1 MDGVDE
7 PCSPTPPTG
16 QHQHQ
21 KRTFDALQKPD
32 IFTCSRQRH
41 VTRLLPAHS
50 SFCSSRMAQTKRVIA
65 PPTMLPNRG
74 CLPPSS
80 EPEAVITPPPG
91 GRDAPGMRNTIS
103 TSSRLI
109 SIRRT

>member
-32 IFTCSRQRH
+32 IFTCSRQASD
-41 VTRLLPAHS
+41 PASDPDIKAVGASGLSWEEPHMHLQLEIVS
-50 SFCSSRMAQTKRVIA
+50 H
-65 PPTMLPNRG
+65 
-74 CLPPSS
+74 PSCDRRRRS
-80 EPEAVITPPPG
+80 PG
-91 GRDAPGMRNTIS
+91 
-103 TSSRLI
+103 LI
-109 SIRRT
+109 SPLTKCLFRPVAGPSPS